1 MNFAHQIRMKYGTNH
16 NEPTTY
22 QIRQISKDL
31 LNQHRAGLIKSDSD
45 VFEIVKKYCPSA
57 GTCFYKGQDQS
68 DLNTLLALARA
79 VVDEED

>member
-1 MNFAHQIRMKYGTNH
+1 MDFAYQIRMKFGTSH

-22 QIRQISKDL
+22 QIKQISKEL

-57 GTCFYKGQDQS
+57 GTCLYKGQDQS

-79 VVDEED
+79 VVNEED